1 MRLVARGVFAS
12 RFVLRIGLLLVA
24 AALLLPGRAHAQ
36 QVTAAATSQPPPSP
50 QQVVTCSSKVGE
62 RQVCPADTLA
72 GVALLRSTGTAT
84 CLLGKTWGYDDKGVW
99 VFDGCGGE
107 FALGSTHEAS
117 GGNSFL
123 GTFEPYGQWRTHV
136 AAFDDTAEVQ
146 DNATRVGINFRT
158 RGDVQMFVGTE
169 WGVNFVQSS
178 TQFNL
183 SAAGPGEFGEVT
195 TTSSSPFIAR
205 LGFVGIDFGPA
216 GRVAIGKQWS
226 THYDVTS
233 YTTDRFNVFGGQ
245 GTSTYVAGTDG
256 GVTGTGRA
264 DRVVTYRN
272 KVAKILD
279 VGLQAQFRGTE
290 KNGVGGS
297 AQVTLMPGVKVG
309 AAFTHTNFPQATRDG
324 VQGLDVNADYA
335 ALGTRIDWKYLEVG
349 FVYTH
354 HTSGDMVQV
363 PFGDTTRNV
372 AFNADGTELFVR
384 ARGGPIAVIGGY
396 TQLSPKDRDP
406 LLNPEFKTSYVI
418 LGGEW
423 LVTQR
428 AKLYTESK
436 LDLDT
441 VSATGA
447 PAGSVFTI
455 GFRYDFSWKISHK

>member
-1 MRLVARGVFAS
+1 M
-12 RFVLRIGLLLVA
+12 
-24 AALLLPGRAHAQ
+24 
-36 QVTAAATSQPPPSP
+36 QPPPSP

-107 FALGSTHEAS
+107 FGLGSTHEAS
-117 GGNSFL
+117 GGNNFL
-123 GTFEPYGQWRTHV
+123 GTFEPYGQWRTHL
-136 AAFDDTAEVQ
+136 ATFDDTAEVQ

-158 RGDVQMFVGTE
+158 RGDIQMFVGTE

-183 SAAGPGEFGEVT
+183 SAAGPGEFGQVT
-195 TTSSSPFIAR
+195 TATSTPFITR

-226 THYDVTS
+226 AHYDVTS

-245 GTSTYVAGTDG
+245 GTSTYVAGSDG

-272 KVAKILD
+272 KIAKIFD

-297 AQVTLMPGVKVG
+297 AQVTVMPGVKVG

-324 VQGLDVNADYA
+324 VQGLDENADYA

-354 HTSGDMVQV
+354 QTSGDMVQV
-363 PFGDTTRNV
+363 PVGNATRNV
-372 AFNADGTELFVR
+372 AFNADGTELYVR
-384 ARGGPIAVIGGY
+384 ARGGADRRDWRLHPAEPEGQGSAAQSGVQD
-396 TQLSPKDRDP
+396 QLRDP
-406 LLNPEFKTSYVI
+406 GWRVAGHAARQALLGEQARSRHRVGDGRGGRQRVHHRLPLRLLVEDQPQVDDLT
-418 LGGEW
+418 LGCW
-423 LVTQR
+423 
-428 AKLYTESK
+428 
-436 LDLDT
+436 
-441 VSATGA
+441 
-447 PAGSVFTI
+447 P
-455 GFRYDFSWKISHK
+455 